1 MAATGLVFLIAVLPA
16 FDRWKSFDAA
26 AAAGAAARPDASFAI
41 WGFSDRSVLWWF
53 PHRRIDHLGVHTYD
67 EAEAALAPG
76 APPVLV
82 LAKAKNYR
90 ERTRRTAA
98 ADRAALDRARVV
110 WEGPVGGTTYVLL
123 TNGDA

>member
-1 MAATGLVFLIAVLPA
+1 MPFHSLM
-16 FDRWKSFDAA
+16 
-26 AAAGAAARPDASFAI
+26 
-41 WGFSDRSVLWWF
+41 RSITS
-53 PHRRIDHLGVHTYD
+53 RRNTLS
-67 EAEAALAPG
+67 

-90 ERTRRTAA
+90 ERTRRTSP